1 MPPDKLSRRIK
12 VLKKVSIFEETREET
27 LKIIAE
33 ALDYEF
39 LEKDKTIVHK
49 GDMGNAMFIIES
61 GTVKVHDADYIFSVL
76 KEDDVFGEY
85 YLIDSEER
93 SASVTTLEKTELL
106 RINQETFYR
115 LMSRDI
121 NITRGIL
128 KSSVGRLRRMNEVEE
143 ELARKNIEI
152 ENRKKELLDLN
163 ATKDKFFSIIAHD
176 VRSPLGTI
184 ISFFE
189 FLNSNVEELD
199 KMEIVDL
206 VKSIYASTDRLLKLL
221 DNLLQWS
228 RIQTGELQCKPETFD
243 IRSVV
248 LSNIDL
254 LKMNAE
260 KKGINLYS
268 EIDNKTMVNA
278 DVNMINAVLRNLISN
293 AIKFTG
299 QQGSVWVSSKRTNG
313 KIAVSVHDTGIGISK
328 ENLKKL
334 FRIDLKHSTP
344 GTEDEKGTGL
354 GLNLCK
360 EFVEKNGGRIKMESK
375 PGEGT
380 VITFTVPLK

>member
-1 MPPDKLSRRIK
+1 MAPDKLSRRIK
-12 VLKKVSIFEETREET
+12 VLKQVSIFEETREET
-27 LKIIAE
+27 LKTIAE
-33 ALDYEF
+33 ALEYEL

-49 GDMGNAMFIIES
+49 GEMGNAMFVIES
-61 GTVKVHDADYIFSVL
+61 GTVKVHDGDYIFSVL
-76 KEDDVFGEY
+76 NEDDVFGEY

-93 SASVTTLEKTELL
+93 SASVTTLEETELL
-106 RINQETFYR
+106 RISQETFYK
-115 LMSRDI
+115 LMARDI

-128 KSSVGRLRRMNEVEE
+128 RSSVGRLRRMNAIEE

-228 RIQTGELQCKPETFD
+228 RIQTGELKCKAETFNV
-243 IRSVV
+243 RSLV

-268 EIDNKTMVNA
+268 EIDKKTMVHA

-293 AIKFTG
+293 AIKFTE

-313 KIAVSVHDTGIGISK
+313 KVAVSVHDTGIGISK
-328 ENLKKL
+328 DNLKKL

-360 EFVEKNGGRIKMESK
+360 EFVEKNGGRIKVESS

-380 VITFTVPLK
+380 VITFTVPVK

>member
-1 MPPDKLSRRIK
+1 MPTDKLSRRIK
-12 VLKKVSIFEETREET
+12 VLKQVSIFEETRGET

-49 GDMGNAMFIIES
+49 GEIGNAMFIIES

-115 LMSRDI
+115 LMARDI

-206 VKSIYASTDRLLKLL
+206 VKSIYTSTDRLLKLL

-228 RIQTGELQCKPETFD
+228 RIQTGELQCKPENFD

-268 EIDNKTMVNA
+268 EIDSKTMVNA
-278 DVNMINAVLRNLISN
+278 DVNMTNAVLRNLISN
-293 AIKFTG
+293 GIKFTG

-360 EFVEKNGGRIKMESK
+360 EFVEKNGGRIKVESK